1 MLFPFFVLI
10 TLVSIIS
17 AYNITIDSSYDTKG
31 LEAGYD
37 KVLESTTG
45 GYIGFD
51 ISTLL
56 TSSAASCLL
65 SSGYTYGVVRGYKS
79 SGSVD
84 SNVCGSLKQM
94 GNFKRADVYLFP
106 DPTSS
111 KSASTQMVRLLLLL

>member
-1 MLFPFFVLI
+1 MLIFIFFI

-17 AYNITIDSSYDTKG
+17 AYNITIYSSYDTKG

-37 KVLESTTG
+37 KVLESTG

-56 TSSAASCLL
+56 TSSTASCLL

-111 KSASTQMVRLLLLL
+111 KSASTQMVRL